1 MSQRD
6 LNYFGGLINIVTVIT
21 QIYLYSLSSQGLDK
35 LKWQQK
41 TKREVIEIAQVSL
54 SLINVPKV
62 FENVLLY
69 LST

>member
-1 MSQRD
+1 MSHRD

-54 SLINVPKV
+54 SLINVPNV